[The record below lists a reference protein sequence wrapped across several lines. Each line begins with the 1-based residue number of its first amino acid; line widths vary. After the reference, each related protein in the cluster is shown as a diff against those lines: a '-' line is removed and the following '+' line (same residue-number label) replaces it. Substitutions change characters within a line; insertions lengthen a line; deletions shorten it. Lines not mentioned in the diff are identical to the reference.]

1 MRQDEIKTLFIK
13 SIKNDHLIRH
23 KSNNSFL
30 DFKPKESR
38 ILNITDECYFRNF
51 DLVLA
56 IVEKINPTLDYKIYS
71 DTGNSQRYH
80 HNTNGIDSSSDIY
93 QNLIVRSNQF
103 IHISKNE
110 KCKIDQITFYPFEI
124 KSNKDVLDKRLSN
137 QVLNAILTFGRSV
150 LILDTKHI
158 KNKNRDYLKLLPTTI
173 IGYTG
178 NEDYFEIISIFDRIV
193 FDGILNPP
201 KRSLVKQLLE
211 SEIVNIPKDANCI
224 LTKLKMLE
232 KINQKLIFNYFYKE
246 KIDFSDEE
254 EYFLQQLLT
263 IRKSN
268 SHISDRKKISEMIK
282 KSINHTITD
291 FL

>member
-1 MRQDEIKTLFIK
+1 ME
-13 SIKNDHLIRH
+13 NDHLIKS

-30 DFKPKESR
+30 DFKPKGSR
-38 ILNITDECYFRNF
+38 ILNISEECYFRNF

-56 IVEKINPTLDYKIYS
+56 IIEKINPSLDYKIYS
-71 DTGNSQRYH
+71 DIGNSQRYH
-80 HNTNGIDSSSDIY
+80 HNTNGIDCSSDTY
-93 QNLIVRSNQF
+93 QNLLVRTNQF
-103 IHISKNE
+103 MHISKNE

-124 KSNKDVLDKRLSN
+124 KSNKDVLDKRLTN

-158 KNKNRDYLKLLPTTI
+158 KNENNNYLKLLPTTI

-201 KRSLVKQLLE
+201 IRRLVKQLLE
-211 SEIVNIPKDANCI
+211 SEIVNIPKDANFI
-224 LTKLKMLE
+224 LTRLKMIE

-246 KIDFSDEE
+246 NIDFSDDE

-263 IRKSN
+263 IRKFDN
-268 SHISDRKKISEMIK
+268 HLSDRKKISEMIE